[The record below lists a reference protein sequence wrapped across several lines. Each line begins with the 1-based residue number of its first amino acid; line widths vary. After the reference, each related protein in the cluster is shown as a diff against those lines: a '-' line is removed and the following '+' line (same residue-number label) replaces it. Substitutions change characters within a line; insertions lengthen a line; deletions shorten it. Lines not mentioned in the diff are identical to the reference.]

1 MCDKTGLIITTII
14 GAVIIDI
21 AFGFFLHV
29 KRKRLAGKRN
39 DQSKQSKMHLAT
51 GQSLLF
57 VLILIETILILRL
70 VYTEENK
77 YVIAAIGTFLGW
89 LFKDYLR
96 GAITYAHLRFTT
108 GRISP
113 GDWIEIPDKNVD
125 GEIDEINLLSIT
137 INNWDNTQT
146 VLPTYMLQEGAMKN
160 WHVVTAG
167 SKGRRILQTYS
178 IDNNSIQEMDLTAIA
193 ALKEEMIALSPQE
206 KVIPWEQGLLDNGQP
221 ATNIEVF
228 RRYLELR
235 LRHYQPI
242 VAKDEKL
249 IIRLLDPTPQGIPLQ
264 VYVFIS
270 TEKKLTLTIY
280 EQEKSRLEAF
290 ILMRLPL
297 FGLRLFQE
305 TTGSDINQI
314 KVLNPK

>member
-1 MCDKTGLIITTII
+1 MCNKTGLIITTII
-14 GAVIIDI
+14 GAVIIV
-21 AFGFFLHV
+21 FGFCLHV

-51 GQSLLF
+51 WQSLLF

-70 VYTEENK
+70 VYTEANK
-77 YVIAAIGTFLGW
+77 YVITAIGTFLGW
-89 LFKDYLR
+89 LYKDYLR
-96 GAITYAHLRFTT
+96 GAITYAHLWFTT

-113 GDWIEIPDKNVD
+113 GDWIEIPGKNVD

-146 VLPTYMLQEGAMKN
+146 ILPTYMLQEGAMKN

-178 IDNNSIQEMDLTAIA
+178 IDNNSIQEMDLTAIT
-193 ALKEEMIALSPQE
+193 ALKGKMIALLPQE
-206 KVIPWEQGLLDNGQP
+206 EVIPWEQGLLDNGQP

-280 EQEKSRLEAF
+280 EQEKSKLEAF

>member
-1 MCDKTGLIITTII
+1 MCNNTGLIITTII
-14 GAVIIDI
+14 GAVIII
-21 AFGFFLHV
+21 FGFCLHV

-51 GQSLLF
+51 WQSLLF

-70 VYTEENK
+70 VYTEANK
-77 YVIAAIGTFLGW
+77 YVITAIGTFLGW
-89 LFKDYLR
+89 LYKDYLR
-96 GAITYAHLRFTT
+96 GAITYAHLWFTT

-113 GDWIEIPDKNVD
+113 GDWIEIPGKNVD

-146 VLPTYMLQEGAMKN
+146 ILPTYMLQEGAMKN

-178 IDNNSIQEMDLTAIA
+178 IDNNSIQEMDLTAIT
-193 ALKEEMIALSPQE
+193 ALKGKMIALLPQE
-206 KVIPWEQGLLDNGQP
+206 EVIPWEQGLLDNGQP

-280 EQEKSRLEAF
+280 EQEKSKLEAF

-314 KVLNPK
+314 EVLNPK

>member
-1 MCDKTGLIITTII
+1 MCNKTELIITTII
-14 GAVIIDI
+14 GAVIII
-21 AFGFFLHV
+21 FGFRLHV
-29 KRKRLAGKRN
+29 KRKHLAGKRN

-51 GQSLLF
+51 WQSLLF

-70 VYTEENK
+70 VYTEANK
-77 YVIAAIGTFLGW
+77 YVITAIGTFLGW
-89 LFKDYLR
+89 LYKDYLR
-96 GAITYAHLRFTT
+96 GAITYAHLWFTT

-113 GDWIEIPDKNVD
+113 GDWIEIPGKNVD

-146 VLPTYMLQEGAMKN
+146 ILPTYMLQEGAMKN

-178 IDNNSIQEMDLTAIA
+178 IDNNSIQEMDLTAIT
-193 ALKEEMIALSPQE
+193 ALKGKMIALLPQE
-206 KVIPWEQGLLDNGQP
+206 EVIPWEQGLLDNGQP

-264 VYVFIS
+264 IYVFIS

-280 EQEKSRLEAF
+280 EQEKSKLEAF

-314 KVLNPK
+314 EVLNPK

>member
-1 MCDKTGLIITTII
+1 MCNNTGLIITTII
-14 GAVIIDI
+14 GAVIII
-21 AFGFFLHV
+21 FGFCLHV
-29 KRKRLAGKRN
+29 KRKHLAGKRN

-51 GQSLLF
+51 WQSLLF

-70 VYTEENK
+70 VYTEANK
-77 YVIAAIGTFLGW
+77 YVITAIGTFLGW
-89 LFKDYLR
+89 LYKDYLR
-96 GAITYAHLRFTT
+96 GAITYAHLWFTT

-113 GDWIEIPDKNVD
+113 GDWIEIPGKNVD

-146 VLPTYMLQEGAMKN
+146 ILPTYMLQEGAMKN

-178 IDNNSIQEMDLTAIA
+178 IDNNSIQEMDLTAIT
-193 ALKEEMIALSPQE
+193 ALKGKMIALLPQE
-206 KVIPWEQGLLDNGQP
+206 EVIPWEKGLLDNGQP

-280 EQEKSRLEAF
+280 EQEKSKLEAF

>member
-1 MCDKTGLIITTII
+1 MCNNTGLIITTII
-14 GAVIIDI
+14 GAVIII
-21 AFGFFLHV
+21 FGFRLHV

-51 GQSLLF
+51 WQSLLF

-70 VYTEENK
+70 VYTEANK
-77 YVIAAIGTFLGW
+77 YVITAIGTFLGW
-89 LFKDYLR
+89 LYKDYLR
-96 GAITYAHLRFTT
+96 GAITYAHLWFTT

-113 GDWIEIPDKNVD
+113 GDWIEIPGKNVD

-146 VLPTYMLQEGAMKN
+146 ILPTYMLQEGAMKN

-178 IDNNSIQEMDLTAIA
+178 IDNNSIQEMDLTAIT
-193 ALKEEMIALSPQE
+193 ALKGKMIALLPQE
-206 KVIPWEQGLLDNGQP
+206 EVIPWEQGLLDNGQP

-280 EQEKSRLEAF
+280 EQEKSKLEAF

-314 KVLNPK
+314 EVLNPK

>member
-1 MCDKTGLIITTII
+1 MCNKTGLIITTIV
-14 GAVIIDI
+14 GAVIIV
-21 AFGFFLHV
+21 FGFFCLHV

-51 GQSLLF
+51 WQSLLF

-70 VYTEENK
+70 VYTEANK
-77 YVIAAIGTFLGW
+77 YVITAIGTFLGW
-89 LFKDYLR
+89 LYKDYLR
-96 GAITYAHLRFTT
+96 GAITYAHLWFTT

-113 GDWIEIPDKNVD
+113 GDWIEIPGKNVD

-146 VLPTYMLQEGAMKN
+146 ILPTYMLQEGAMKN

-178 IDNNSIQEMDLTAIA
+178 IDNNSIQEMDLTAIT
-193 ALKEEMIALSPQE
+193 ALKGKMIALLPQE
-206 KVIPWEQGLLDNGQP
+206 EVIPWEQGLLDNGQP

-264 VYVFIS
+264 VYVFIT

-280 EQEKSRLEAF
+280 EQEKSKLEAF

-314 KVLNPK
+314 EVLNPK